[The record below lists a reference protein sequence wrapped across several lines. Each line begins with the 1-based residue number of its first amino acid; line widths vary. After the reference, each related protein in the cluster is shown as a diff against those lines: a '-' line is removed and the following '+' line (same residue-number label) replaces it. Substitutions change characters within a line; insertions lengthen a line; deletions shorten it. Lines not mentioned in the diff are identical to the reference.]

1 MPEGGGEKDY
11 SFLYTGCSRRAI
23 LEGRDERNKGK
34 SREDLCRNI
43 IRARVEA
50 FFVKNDF

>member
-1 MPEGGGEKDY
+1 MPGGGGGGGGRITRFY
-11 SFLYTGCSRRAI
+11 IQGVR
-23 LEGRDERNKGK
+23 EGRDKRNKGK

>member
-1 MPEGGGEKDY
+1 MPGGGGGKDY
-11 SFLYTGCSRRAI
+11 PFLYTGCSRRAI
-23 LEGRDERNKGK
+23 LEGQNKGK